1 MKRVMILSLALCL
14 LAGMCL
20 PANAA
25 VNEPDHPQA
34 SNYFASYGCVI
45 GDNGGHVL
53 HITFTAHGVGVCDEI
68 GVANYQVEKYVEL
81 TNGSHGWMNVSGV
94 LPGQTRTNAM
104 YCTYGVNFQGVAG
117 ERYRVRAT
125 FMCTKT
131 INGVVGTELK
141 SVITTSV
148 VVN

>member
-1 MKRVMILSLALCL
+1 MSF
-14 LAGMCL
+14 
-20 PANAA
+20 PASAA
-25 VNEPDHPQA
+25 VIIPDGTFS
-34 SNYFASYGCVI
+34 SNYFSSYGCVI

-53 HITFTAHGVGVCDEI
+53 HITFSVTGMGICDEI
-68 GVANYQVEKYVEL
+68 GVAVFCVQKL
-81 TNGSHGWMNVSGV
+81 ITTDDGSHWVDLTG
-94 LPGQTRTNAM
+94 LIPGQTRTNAM

-131 INGVVGTELK
+131 INGVVGTEHK
-141 SVITTSV
+141 SVTTTSV